1 MLRTLL
7 AGALGLVLALPATHL
22 SAQNSPLPSAETA
35 AGRAHGAWD
44 LPGEKEAGFAR
55 GMLFDLGGRRFALEA
70 KLVPAE
76 VRGGPP
82 SGYLVGVLMPLA
94 PTGATTRPLA
104 EVLGR
109 YVAGPDGLGRFEATI
124 RPLSPR
130 IQLTGRIQ
138 GLFSDPLVDRKDTV
152 GRFAGRWVL
161 R

>member
-7 AGALGLVLALPATHL
+7 AGVLGLVLALPTTHL
-22 SAQNSPLPSAETA
+22 SAQTSPLPSAETA
-35 AGRAHGAWD
+35 SGRVHGAWD

-55 GMLFDLGGRRFALEA
+55 GLLFDLGGRRFALEA

-82 SGYLVGVLMPLA
+82 SGHLVGVLMPLA
-94 PTGATTRPLA
+94 PTGVTTRPLA

-124 RPLSPR
+124 TPFSPR
-130 IQLTGRIQ
+130 IQLNGRIQ
-138 GLFSDPLVDRKDTV
+138 GVFSDPVVARENTV
-152 GRFAGRWVL
+152 GRFVGRWVL